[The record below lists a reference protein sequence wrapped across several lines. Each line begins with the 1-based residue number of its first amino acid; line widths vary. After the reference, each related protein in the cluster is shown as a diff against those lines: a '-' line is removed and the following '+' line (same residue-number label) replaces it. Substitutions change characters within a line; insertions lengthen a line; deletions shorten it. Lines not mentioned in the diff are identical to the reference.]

1 MAVNLNVQEYAAQ
14 RRAGQP
20 VVIAVHNYLRIGI
33 AGETPLYIQE
43 GRIEADAGPA
53 ILPDDAPD
61 WFWQEIANPQHCSL
75 QALAAVDGLPLLEIA
90 RDKAAHRARV
100 ATEPTKVRAT
110 TPLDRFLEENEAPV
124 RRRVA
129 RRRVARRQARQPQ
142 ARDDTGHFVSRGEGP
157 DATAQ

>member
-14 RRAGQP
+14 RRSGQP

-33 AGETPLYIQE
+33 TGDTPLYIQE

-61 WFWQEIANPQHCSL
+61 WFWQEIINPQHCSL

-90 RDKAAHRARV
+90 MDKAAHRARV
-100 ATEPTKVRAT
+100 APEPTEG
-110 TPLDRFLEENEAPV
+110 RFFEADEPAP
-124 RRRVA
+124 RRRVY
-129 RRRVARRQARQPQ
+129 RRRVARRQASQ
-142 ARDDTGHFVSRGEGP
+142 ARVRDATGHFVSRGEVP
-157 DATAQ
+157 NETSE

>member
-33 AGETPLYIQE
+33 TGETPLYIQE
-43 GRIEADAGPA
+43 GRIEAEAGPS

-90 RDKAAHRARV
+90 RDKVAAMVPV
-100 ATEPTKVRAT
+100 ATAPAEGRFFEADEP
-110 TPLDRFLEENEAPV
+110 PP
-124 RRRVA
+124 RRRVY
-129 RRRVARRQARQPQ
+129 RRRVARRQASQ
-142 ARDDTGHFVSRGEGP
+142 ARARDATGHFLKAGEGP
-157 DATAQ
+157 DATMG

>member
-33 AGETPLYIQE
+33 QGDTPLYIQE

-61 WFWQEIANPQHCSL
+61 WFWQEIINPEHCSV
-75 QALAAVDGLPLLEIA
+75 QALAAVDGLPLLNIA
-90 RDKAAHRARV
+90 QAKVAAMARV
-100 ATEPTKVRAT
+100 AHEPEEDRA
-110 TPLDRFLEENEAPV
+110 PSP
-124 RRRVA
+124 A
-129 RRRVARRQARQPQ
+129 RRTYRARRQARRQVRQ
-142 ARDDTGHFVSRGEGP
+142 TRARDATGHFLRAEAGEGP
-157 DATAQ
+157 DATTG